1 MLTSYHLTSSAALF
15 LAPHFFIYVFS
26 PDNNSFM
33 AVSPQLAD
41 DELDGSDREL
51 DMEEGGDLSDL
62 QWGDSALP
70 RPSSRQ
76 TSGTAVLMR
85 ADRSGRDTPASVD
98 SIPLEWD
105 HDYDLS
111 RDLESPGG
119 RGHRERR
126 RVQEEEEDE
135 YLRTAA
141 AVLSG
146 ECRFRTSFC
155 GSFQTYIL
163 LFGT

>member
-1 MLTSYHLTSSAALF
+1 MYHLAF
-15 LAPHFFIYVFS
+15 LPSTNHFSVLLS
-26 PDNNSFM
+26 
-33 AVSPQLAD
+33 QLVD

-51 DMEEGGDLSDL
+51 DMEEGGDLSEL
-62 QWGDSALP
+62 QWADSSVP
-70 RPSSRQ
+70 RTSSRPA
-76 TSGTAVLMR
+76 SGTTALIR

-119 RGHRERR
+119 RGHGERSR
-126 RVQEEEEDE
+126 GQEEEEEDE

-141 AVLSG
+141 VVLSG
-146 ECRFRTSFC
+146 WSHFTSRLYN
-155 GSFQTYIL
+155 G
-163 LFGT
+163 